1 MGKPD
6 AQPVFLLTFS
16 KDAVQSTQQAEKQKI
31 HHVWRLRC
39 LKTPTRN
46 QLLILLRFTLRAEG
60 SALLCRKAERRRLLS
75 W

>member
-1 MGKPD
+1 MFDTKGGRNGKNQVFD
-6 AQPVFLLTFS
+6 RFLLTFS

-39 LKTPTRN
+39 FQMSTRN
-46 QLLILLRFTLRAEG
+46 QLLIPLRVALRAEG
-60 SALLCRKAERRRLLS
+60 RRLLC

>member
-1 MGKPD
+1 MGKPGV
-6 AQPVFLLTFS
+6 QPVLLTFP

-39 LKTPTRN
+39 FQMSTRN
-46 QLLILLRFTLRAEG
+46 QLLILLRDALRAEG
-60 SALLCRKAERRRLLS
+60 SALLCRKAEGRRLLC